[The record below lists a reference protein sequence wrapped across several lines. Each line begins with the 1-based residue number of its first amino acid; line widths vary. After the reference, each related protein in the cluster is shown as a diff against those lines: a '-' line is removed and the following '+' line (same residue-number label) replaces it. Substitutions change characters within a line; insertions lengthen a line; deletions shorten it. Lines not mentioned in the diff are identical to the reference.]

1 MTVRYSGRACYAEHT
16 VSFNRATAFVV
27 ALVGIATAAFI
38 EFGTPRATDVE
49 RSFGW
54 FAYEAGPF
62 VLVAVLA
69 LLSPFARALSLIG
82 GLLLAIEAYA
92 YVSVFLRT
100 GREDAALIY
109 LFKPFYALAI
119 IGAGVL
125 AGFLVARARRQA
137 DYVPNLGPP
146 SIRRHRRKS

>member
-1 MTVRYSGRACYAEHT
+1 VN
-16 VSFNRATAFVV
+16 FNRATALVI
-27 ALVGIATAAFI
+27 ALIGIATAAFI
-38 EFGTPRATDVE
+38 EFGTPRAADVE

-54 FAYEAGPF
+54 FAYEAGPW
-62 VLVAVLA
+62 VLIGILA
-69 LLSPFARALSLIG
+69 LLSPFARVLSLIG
-82 GLLLAIEAYA
+82 VLLLMVEAYA
-92 YVSVFLRT
+92 YLSVFVRT
-100 GREDAALIY
+100 GNQDAALIY

-137 DYVPNLGPP
+137 EYVPNLGPP